1 MDKIYLSK
9 EGYQK
14 YLEELENIKKK
25 IEKNNIDITEYVSD
39 DAYGDGW
46 HDNFAYE
53 EARRYEYQLF
63 LEYENKLKG
72 LNEIE
77 IIERDDSDKIGI
89 EDIVLV
95 ELTFSDNEIEREVY
109 AQKIASEYQIS
120 KEAIYAEINKLEN
133 SAASNKKILEKSK
146 PKLQVKEQTKL
157 EEQIIRREKLI
168 IYLLINYPEDSYK
181 KIKNVIKINDIK
193 DAKNQEI
200 IKKLYEEF
208 EKGNINTSHVLDW
221 FEEEEIINEIS
232 WILAYDFEITEV
244 NKCIEDILNI
254 YEKEKVIQER
264 NDIIKQLECEGLS
277 QEQINIL
284 ENRLNEII
292 IQLAKM
298 K

>member
-39 DAYGDGW
+39 DSYGDGW

-95 ELTFSDNEIEREVY
+95 ELTFSDNEVERDRY
-109 AQKIASEYQIS
+109 KISGSTKSDLDNETLHITVNSPLGKSLLGKKINEEFTYYIL
-120 KEAIYAEINKLEN
+120 KEKVEG
-133 SAASNKKILEKSK
+133 KILE
-146 PKLQVKEQTKL
+146 
-157 EEQIIRREKLI
+157 
-168 IYLLINYPEDSYK
+168 
-181 KIKNVIKINDIK
+181 
-193 DAKNQEI
+193 
-200 IKKLYEEF
+200 IKK
-208 EKGNINTSHVLDW
+208 
-221 FEEEEIINEIS
+221 
-232 WILAYDFEITEV
+232 
-244 NKCIEDILNI
+244 
-254 YEKEKVIQER
+254 
-264 NDIIKQLECEGLS
+264 
-277 QEQINIL
+277 
-284 ENRLNEII
+284 
-292 IQLAKM
+292 
-298 K
+298 

>member
-1 MDKIYLSK
+1 MAKIYLSS

-95 ELTFSDNEIEREVY
+95 ELSFSDNEIERDWY
-109 AQKIASEYQIS
+109 KISGS
-120 KEAIYAEINKLEN
+120 TKSDLDNEILHITVN
-133 SAASNKKILEKSK
+133 SPLGKSLLGKKI
-146 PKLQVKEQTKL
+146 
-157 EEQIIRREKLI
+157 
-168 IYLLINYPEDSYK
+168 N
-181 KIKNVIKINDIK
+181 
-193 DAKNQEI
+193 
-200 IKKLYEEF
+200 EEF
-208 EKGNINTSHVLDW
+208 TYY
-221 FEEEEIINEIS
+221 
-232 WILAYDFEITEV
+232 IL
-244 NKCIEDILNI
+244 
-254 YEKEKVIQER
+254 KEKVEGKIL
-264 NDIIKQLECEGLS
+264 DIK
-277 QEQINIL
+277 
-284 ENRLNEII
+284 
-292 IQLAKM
+292 K
-298 K
+298 